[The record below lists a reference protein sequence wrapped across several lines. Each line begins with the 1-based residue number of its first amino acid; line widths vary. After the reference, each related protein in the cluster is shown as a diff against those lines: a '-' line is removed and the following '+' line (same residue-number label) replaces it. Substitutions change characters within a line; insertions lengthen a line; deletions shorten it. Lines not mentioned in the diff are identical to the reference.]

1 MARVSSGHKIILN
14 PVISSPHAAFTLRLQ
29 CLDDDV
35 NYAEDILCN
44 NVIQKI
50 EVKKKI
56 SIRFDLS
63 DLNGSN
69 ELTEV
74 SLIEI
79 RRMRESLYFRPSW
92 QLLLDPLS
100 RWHLSIRILLN
111 WIYAKL
117 TNQKSK
123 FQVHIVYFI
132 GQD

>member
-1 MARVSSGHKIILN
+1 M
-14 PVISSPHAAFTLRLQ
+14 
-29 CLDDDV
+29 
-35 NYAEDILCN
+35 NYAEDVSCN
-44 NVIQKI
+44 NVIEKI
-50 EVKKKI
+50 EVKKKF

-63 DLNGSN
+63 DLNGFN

-74 SLIEI
+74 SWIAFHL
-79 RRMRESLYFRPSW
+79 MCDALYFRPSW
-92 QLLLDPLS
+92 QFLLDPS
-100 RWHLSIRILLN
+100 SQWHLSIRILLN